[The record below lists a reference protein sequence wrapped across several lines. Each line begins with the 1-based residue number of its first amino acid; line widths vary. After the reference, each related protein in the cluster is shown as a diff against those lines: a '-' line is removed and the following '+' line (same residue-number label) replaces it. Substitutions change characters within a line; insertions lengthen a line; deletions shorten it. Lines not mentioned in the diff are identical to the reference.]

1 MENGDYSNIAKAS
14 IISFEEEL
22 LLRESNVWIV

>member
-1 MENGDYSNIAKAS
+1 MENGDYSNIAKTS
-14 IISFEEEL
+14 IISFEKEL